1 MGEREVVKV
10 TRNYQVTIPASVRKK
25 AGIKEGDLVEVSYD
39 EGKGIIKISPIR
51 RKRLTIRIG
60 RRVSVEEIERAVEEA
75 LDEATSP

>member
-39 EGKGIIKISPIR
+39 EREGIIKISP
-51 RKRLTIRIG
+51 
-60 RRVSVEEIERAVEEA
+60 
-75 LDEATSP
+75 